1 MTESISSRLQR
12 LIGELAMPVRDP
24 FDSESTGLPEA
35 TPTEVAELRPGEV
48 FNLYASPVRLRLGDK
63 MVKMLA
69 YNNSIPG
76 PTLRMAEGS
85 EVTVNFINQMDLET
99 TIHWH
104 GLRLDHRFDGVP
116 KGVHHGMQP
125 PVLSGESFTY
135 QLRFP
140 DPGLYWYHPHVREDY
155 TQEHGL
161 YGNILVVPSDPDYWA
176 PVNRELTL
184 VLDDILMIRGQVAA
198 FSQAESN
205 RTSMGRF
212 GNVMLV
218 NGETDYRLVAHQG
231 EVVRL
236 YLTNTANVRTFNVV
250 LPGARMK
257 LVGSDNGRVE
267 HEEFI
272 EEVLISPSERVI
284 LDVLFEQAGQFP
296 LEHHTPDKRYRLGTI
311 EVSEPPAEPS
321 YAKAFFTLRHSAEL
335 AAERASIESDF
346 DRPPDKTLALIG
358 EMGGHG
364 DMGDHHAGGIEWEDS
379 MILHN
384 RMSSPQSMHWKLVDP
399 ETGKANHDID
409 WSFRVGKR
417 VKIRIVN
424 DPHADHPM
432 QHPVH
437 FHGQRFLILGGDGT
451 RNENLAWKD
460 TVLVRKGETVD
471 ILLEASNP
479 GLWMAHC
486 HIAEH
491 VEGGMMLNFLVT
503 DEGVATPHHHA

>member
-1 MTESISSRLQR
+1 MRESISSRFQR

-24 FDSESTGLPEA
+24 FDRESTGLSEA
-35 TPTEVAELRPGEV
+35 TTTEVVELRPGEV
-48 FNLYASPVRLRLGDK
+48 FDLYASPVRLRLGDK
-63 MVKMLA
+63 TVKMLA

-76 PTLRMAEGS
+76 PTLRVTEGS

-104 GLRLDHRFDGVP
+104 GLRLDNRFDGMP
-116 KGVHHGMQP
+116 QGVHHGMQP
-125 PVLSGESFTY
+125 PIPAEGSFTY

-140 DPGLYWYHPHVREDY
+140 DPGLHWYHPHVREDY

-184 VLDDILMIRGQVAA
+184 VLDDILMILGQVAA
-198 FSQAESN
+198 FSQSESN

-218 NGETDYRLVAHQG
+218 NGQTDYQLVAQQG

-236 YLTNTANVRTFNVV
+236 YLTNTANVRTFNFA
-250 LPGARMK
+250 LPGTRMK

-267 HEEFI
+267 HEEFV
-272 EEVLISPSERVI
+272 EAVLLSPSERVI

-296 LEHHTPDKRYRLGTI
+296 LEHRTPDKTYPLGTI

-321 YAKAFFTLRHSAEL
+321 YAAAFFTLRRSAEL
-335 AAERASIESDF
+335 AMERARIESDF
-346 DRPPDKTLALIG
+346 DRPPDKALALIG

-364 DMGDHHAGGIEWEDS
+364 DMGDHHASGIEWEDG

-384 RMSSPQSMHWKLVDP
+384 RMSSPRSMHWKLVDS

-409 WSFRVGKR
+409 WSFKVGER

-424 DPHADHPM
+424 DPHTDHPM

-437 FHGQRFLILGGDGT
+437 FHGQRFLVLSRDGI

-471 ILLEASNP
+471 ILLETSNP

-491 VEGGMMLNFLVT
+491 VEGGMMLNFLVE
-503 DEGVATPHHHA
+503 DEHAPIRHHHG

>member
-24 FDSESTGLPEA
+24 FDRESTGLPEA
-35 TPTEVAELRPGEV
+35 TTTEVAELRPGEV

-63 MVKMLA
+63 TVKMLA

-76 PTLRMAEGS
+76 PTLRVAEGS
-85 EVTVNFINQMDLET
+85 GVTVNFINRMDLET

-116 KGVHHGMQP
+116 EGVHHGMQP
-125 PVLSGESFTY
+125 PLPSGGSFTY

-161 YGNILVVPSDPDYWA
+161 YGNILVIPSDPDYWA

-184 VLDDILMIRGQVAA
+184 VLDDILMLRGQVAA
-198 FSQAESN
+198 FSQSESN

-218 NGETDYRLVAHQG
+218 NGETDYRLAAHQG
-231 EVVRL
+231 EVARL
-236 YLTNTANVRTFNVV
+236 YLTNTTNVRTFNFA

-267 HEEFI
+267 HEEFV

-284 LDVLFEQAGQFP
+284 LDVLFEWAGQFP
-296 LEHHTPDKRYRLGTI
+296 LEHRTPDKTYPLGTI
-311 EVSEPPAEPS
+311 EVSEPSAEPS
-321 YAKAFFTLRHSAEL
+321 YAEAFFTLRRSAEL
-335 AAERASIESDF
+335 AAERVRIESDF

-364 DMGDHHAGGIEWEDS
+364 DMGGHHAGGIEWEDA

-409 WSFRVGKR
+409 WSFKVGER

-424 DPHADHPM
+424 EPHADHPM

-437 FHGQRFLILGGDGT
+437 FHGQRFLVLSRDGT

-491 VEGGMMLNFLVT
+491 VEGGMMFNFLVK
-503 DEGVATPHHHA
+503 DERAATPHHHG